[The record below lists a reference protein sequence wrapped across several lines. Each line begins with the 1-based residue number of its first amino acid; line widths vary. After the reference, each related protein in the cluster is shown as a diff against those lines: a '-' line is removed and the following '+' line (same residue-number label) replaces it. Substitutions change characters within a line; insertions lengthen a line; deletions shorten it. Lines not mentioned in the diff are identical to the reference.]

1 VPIPDFA
8 FLAENATDF
17 IGICDLELRPLFVNR
32 EGRRLVGLPEAG
44 GLDTIGVLDW
54 FFPEDRDLLSGPF
67 LDQVRREGRA
77 SIEVRFRHFLTGEPI
92 WMAYHVIRMED
103 AAGQHTGYATISTD
117 LTQHRRAEQALRD
130 LADSMPQIV
139 WSSDAS
145 GVTDYYNR
153 RWHELTGGGA
163 DTKESARAII
173 HEDDRE
179 STRRAWEAAFAAGA
193 LFEHEY
199 RLRFPA
205 STEDRWYLGRSVP
218 VKDAGGKVV
227 RWYGTSTDIHEL
239 KMAEAELA
247 ESRERLRAALDAS
260 STGTSRWDI
269 DAGDVE
275 WDDNLYRLF
284 GLLPGP
290 GSRPLDYFMALVH
303 EDDRQRV
310 IDGCRR
316 CAEEGA
322 DFEAE
327 FRVVWPDGAVHWLY
341 EKGRVY
347 TAANGRR
354 YMIAACVDIT
364 ERRNKED
371 ALRAADRQKD
381 EFLGM
386 LSHEIRNPLAP
397 MMYSVNL
404 LERQITDPAL
414 RRPLDVI
421 GRQLRR
427 MVHIVDDLLD
437 ASRVTHGKISLKR
450 ASVSL
455 TEIVS
460 QAVEASRSRMEAHG
474 HALIHEAAQEPLLMS
489 GDAARLGQ
497 VLENLL
503 ANAAKYT
510 PNGGTVTVRVE
521 REGGEAVITVADTG
535 VGIDAAMLPRV
546 FDLFAQADTSLDR
559 SEGGLGIGLTLADRL
574 TRLHGGRLSA
584 HSDGLGA
591 GSTFIVRL
599 PLLGDR
605 SRASADE
612 PVPDRANVARRVLI
626 VDGNVDA
633 AVALGLLLEMN
644 GHAVRRVHHGP
655 AAVDAAREFRP
666 DAVLLDISLPG
677 MNGFEVL
684 KRLRELADGR
694 PLAIIATTGYGRDED
709 RRRCLAAG
717 FDEHLTKPIAIGD
730 VERLLSALAVKA
742 AG

>member
-1 VPIPDFA
+1 LTGVPTPDFA
-8 FLAENATDF
+8 FLVENATDF

-32 EGRRLVGLPEAG
+32 EGRRLIGLPQTG
-44 GLDTIGVLDW
+44 GLDTIGGLDW
-54 FFPEDRDLLSGPF
+54 FFPEDRDRLRGEF
-67 LDQVRREGRA
+67 FDRVRHEGRA
-77 SIEVRFRHFLTGEPI
+77 SMEVRFRHFVTGEPI
-92 WMAYHVIRMED
+92 WMTYHVIRMED
-103 AAGQHTGYATISTD
+103 AAGQPTGYATVSTD
-117 LTQHRRAEQALRD
+117 LTQHRRAEQALRE

-139 WSSDAS
+139 WSSDAN
-145 GVTDYYNR
+145 GVNDYYNR

-163 DTKESARAII
+163 DSMEGAHAII

-179 STRRAWEAAFAAGA
+179 STRRAWEAALAAGT

-199 RLRFPA
+199 RLRFPG
-205 STEDRWYLGRSVP
+205 STEDRWYP
-218 VKDAGGKVV
+218 
-227 RWYGTSTDIHEL
+227 L

-260 STGTSRWDI
+260 STGTFRWDI
-269 DAGDVE
+269 DGGDVE

-310 IDGCRR
+310 LDGCRR
-316 CAEEGA
+316 CADEAA

-327 FRVVWPDGAVHWLY
+327 FRVVWPDGSVHWLY

-347 TAANGRR
+347 ATANGRR

-404 LERQITDPAL
+404 LERQITDPSL

-455 TEIVS
+455 TEIVA
-460 QAVEASRSRMEAHG
+460 QAVEASRSRMDAHG
-474 HALIHEAAQEPLLMS
+474 HSLIHQPAPDPLLMS

-510 PNGGTVTVRVE
+510 PPGGTVTVTAE
-521 REGGEAVITVADTG
+521 RDGGEAVITVADTG
-535 VGIDAAMLPRV
+535 VGIDATMLPRV

-584 HSDGLGA
+584 HSDGLGT

-599 PLLGDR
+599 PLLGDAAR
-605 SRASADE
+605 TSAEEPTASHAS
-612 PVPDRANVARRVLI
+612 VARRVLI
-626 VDGNVDA
+626 VDGNVDSA
-633 AVALGLLLEMN
+633 LVLGLLLEMN
-644 GHAVRRVHHGP
+644 GHDVRRVHDGQ
-655 AAVDAAREFRP
+655 AAVDAAGEFRP
-666 DAVLLDISLPG
+666 DAVLLDISLPR

-684 KRLRELADGR
+684 KRLREVPHDR
-694 PLAIIATTGYGRDED
+694 PLTIIATTGYGRDED
-709 RRRCLAAG
+709 RKRCLSAG

-730 VERLLSALAVKA
+730 VERLLSALPVRA